1 MSVTECPGSVS
12 ELLPTRSPS
21 TDRFIGQSSW
31 IDAVQ
36 WRFCDGVAR
45 CREKDQGDGFF
56 LPVWVR
62 APPPL
67 VALPAPSLHGSRG
80 SWCRMSADAST
91 HGPRGA
97 DRAETGVRL
106 CFFHNALSSF
116 PGLAVQLLELES
128 QFTRSL
134 TQARVRWDVAEWQ
147 DTKGKHGTN
156 EPQNRDRE
164 ICICT
169 DEN

>member
-1 MSVTECPGSVS
+1 MSWFCFGVATHTEPFHGSLYSAEFLNRCCSV
-12 ELLPTRSPS
+12 EILWP
-21 TDRFIGQSSW
+21 
-31 IDAVQ
+31 
-36 WRFCDGVAR
+36 GVAR
-45 CREKDQGDGFF
+45 CRKKDLGNGFF
-56 LPVWVR
+56 LQVWVH
-62 APPPL
+62 APLPL

-91 HGPRGA
+91 HGPRDA
-97 DRAETGVRL
+97 DRAETGVHL

-128 QFTRSL
+128 QFTGSL